1 MGRPPRVP
9 GAVPVEQRRELLR
22 RMNDAV
28 LEQHDV
34 VWATAEAFLVSGMAA
49 GDLAAGNCLCG
60 DPLFE
65 NGY

>member
-1 MGRPPRVP
+1 
-9 GAVPVEQRRELLR
+9 VPVEQRRELLR